1 MPSQPPRLR
10 LIQGGRERR
19 IRHHKLEV
27 VIAPAGPAPF
37 ELDAVVLE
45 DDTHRV
51 LAAPPELTP
60 VTEGLGDLVRA
71 MQESSPVL
79 PGSVVPRSG
88 RPLAL
93 HAIIHDLDLTPSWR
107 ERWVE
112 QALRSVLVA
121 VRDRR
126 LRTLGVPL
134 LGTVHGRMVPARSI
148 ELLLRVLREVDS
160 GPLARL
166 WVLAPRS
173 QLNDVAAQ
181 FARGDWQQPMPS

>member
-1 MPSQPPRLR
+1 MASQQPRLR

-19 IRHHKLEV
+19 IYHGQLEV
-27 VIAPAGPAPF
+27 VVAPAGPAPF

-51 LAAPPELTP
+51 LAAPPELAP
-60 VTEGLGDLVRA
+60 VSEALDDLVRA
-71 MQESSPVL
+71 MHEFSPGL

-93 HAIIHDLDLTPSWR
+93 HAIIHDLDLAPSWQ

-121 VRDRR
+121 VRERR
-126 LRTLGVPL
+126 IRSLGVPL
-134 LGTVHGRMVPARSI
+134 LGTVHGKMAPARSI

-166 WVLAPRS
+166 WVLAPRA
-173 QLNDVAAQ
+173 LLDPVAAQ
-181 FARGDWQQPMPS
+181 FARDDWQQPMPS